1 MQPSVSSI
9 IEKKNTD
16 TLLVQET
23 HCRGVHFL
31 VSVEYSTEHIHAR
44 KRYITYPVESSHLY
58 VSYVSDALTN
68 KCRPYTP
75 DQLFAAD
82 CTSPST

>member
-44 KRYITYPVESSHLY
+44 KRYNLSGGI
-58 VSYVSDALTN
+58 
-68 KCRPYTP
+68 
-75 DQLFAAD
+75 
-82 CTSPST
+82 